1 MSPRQLSDAQMGN
14 AVGTELEESNSQ
26 QQQLRFKFIKSTARV
41 EGYLIDYVVWPQ
53 IFAPFVRLQ
62 F

>member
-1 MSPRQLSDAQMGN
+1 MGN